1 MIVGIGVDVFAVE
14 RIATQLEEDGS
25 DLRERLFTPGE
36 IAYCEAKRYPAP
48 HYAARF
54 AAKEAL
60 YKALGGRQP
69 QGASWRDVEVR
80 NDPSGRSH
88 LVLHGPIRD
97 AAAALRADRVFLSLS
112 HTREW
117 AVANVVLE
125 SSPGRAEEQREQS
138 R

>member
-14 RIATQLEEDGS
+14 RMESQLEEPESG
-25 DLRERLFTPGE
+25 LRERLFTPAE
-36 IAYCEAKRYPAP
+36 IAYCETKRYPAP

-54 AAKEAL
+54 AAKEAM
-60 YKALGGRQP
+60 YKALGCSQP

-88 LVLHGPIRD
+88 LVLHGRIRD
-97 AAAALRADRVFLSLS
+97 AAAALSADRVFLSIS
-112 HTREW
+112 HTDEW

-125 SSPGRAEEQREQS
+125 SSPGRAEERRE
-138 R
+138 